1 MTQSHCK
8 PLYPCCLLSYCVY
21 CCHIWWPH
29 RTCQNQPS
37 SHASNLKGIFCQC
50 QFTSKKDVM
59 LNFWRDISAVM
70 RKLSL
75 RLFDTSQAC
84 AVSAGFP
91 STSSSSVETLWC
103 LACIDKKPGLLS
115 LAEISL
121 KKLLSIINNLLI
133 NPRISTKS
141 HV

>member
-37 SHASNLKGIFCQC
+37 SHASNTKGIFCQC

-59 LNFWRDISAVM
+59 LNFWRDISAVL
-70 RKLSL
+70 RKLSV
-75 RLFDTSQAC
+75 RLFDASQAC

-103 LACIDKKPGLLS
+103 LACIDQS
-115 LAEISL
+115 EIQFTRQGRNAPPERSCQVL
-121 KKLLSIINNLLI
+121 TWRVLYQI
-133 NPRISTKS
+133 RI
-141 HV
+141 